1 MDLDL
6 RDTPETNPRT
16 LALARGA
23 AALGIALSH
32 QQLARLLG
40 FLDLLA
46 RWNRRFNLTA
56 IRDPM
61 AMVSHHVLDSLAV
74 APYLQGESILDLGT
88 GAGLPGLPLA
98 IAEPSRRFWLL
109 DSNGRKVRFV
119 RQAVLDLGLTNV
131 EPVQS
136 RIESYR
142 PGRKFSTIV
151 TRAVASTPELH
162 AQTVPLLASPG
173 LLLVMKGR
181 YPGEELAHPALA
193 ALDLAIRSLNVPL
206 LDGERHLIEI
216 RRD

>member
-1 MDLDL
+1 MGV
-6 RDTPETNPRT
+6 RAEARQCAAI
-16 LALARGA
+16 LAEGS
-23 AALGIALSH
+23 AALGVALDGDQS
-32 QQLARLLG
+32 ARLLAFVG
-40 FLDLLA
+40 LLE
-46 RWNRRFNLTA
+46 RWNRAYNLTA
-56 IRDPM
+56 IRDPA
-61 AMVSHHVLDSLAV
+61 AMVSHHLLDSLAIT
-74 APYLQGESILDLGT
+74 PYLQGDAILDLGT

-98 IAEPSRRFWLL
+98 IAQPVRRFWLL
-109 DSNGRKVRFV
+109 DSNGKKIRFV
-119 RQAVLDLGLTNV
+119 RQAVLDLGLSNV

-151 TRAVASTPELH
+151 TRAVASTPELY

-181 YPGEELAHPALA
+181 YPGDELGHPALA
-193 ALDLAIRSLNVPL
+193 GLDLRVRPLRVPL